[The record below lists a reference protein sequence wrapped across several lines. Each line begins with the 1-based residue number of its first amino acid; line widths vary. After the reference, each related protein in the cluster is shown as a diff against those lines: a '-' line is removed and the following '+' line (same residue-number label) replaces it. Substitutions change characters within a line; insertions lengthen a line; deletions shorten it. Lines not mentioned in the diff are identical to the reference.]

1 MGTVAAAVAV
11 AVATGTEAV
20 AVATGTEAVAT
31 GTEPEKKDMLER
43 ILVKEECVLMKEA
56 PFTV

>member
-1 MGTVAAAVAV
+1 MGTEAAAVAV

-20 AVATGTEAVAT
+20 AVATE
-31 GTEPEKKDMLER
+31 TEPEKKDMLER